1 MKSKLLVATAITCGL
16 LGLLWIKGET
26 TTPKAN
32 CVNVYVDFGTLSN
45 ETPDERCF
53 AVSGKVK
60 AIDLLSNTTLK
71 IDYLDFGKELG
82 KAICQVNK
90 LPKLKSCKDIDWKWT
105 LFEKHGSNDLNVKS
119 HWYPSQT
126 GVSFI
131 ELKVGDSIGLVYAD
145 KDGKAKNPDDNDN

>member
-1 MKSKLLVATAITCGL
+1 MKRNILIATGITVGL
-16 LGLLWIKGET
+16 LSVFWVRGET
-26 TTPKAN
+26 TAPKAD

-60 AIDLLSNTTLK
+60 AIDLLSKTTLK
-71 IDYLDFGKELG
+71 IDYADFGKDLG
-82 KAICQVNK
+82 KAVCAVNK
-90 LPKLKSCKDIDWKWT
+90 LPKLKSCEDIDWKWT

-131 ELKVGDSIGLVYAD
+131 ELKTGDSIGLVYAN
-145 KDGKAKNPDDNDN
+145 KEGKAKTPDDNNN